1 MPSTVNPAVPAA
13 SASMLPHDSNSHN
26 NSLNNSKRSNTSARS
41 SGNTKATVHINGIAV
56 DHFQQNSDVDEDR
69 SSMAAC
75 QNNDIHGFISYSSDS
90 SMIELNLK
98 FKKCACNEN
107 IINISKENLQQQQQQ
122 QQRTE
127 QRNSES
133 SLAIATSMSS
143 AGGLLSESM
152 TRIEEASATAATPFN
167 KEGKSKKLLQLN
179 KDNLNSLVNKLNDT
193 NSSSSSC
200 TKCRLSLDINN
211 ILNQIVSDGKLK
223 YTSHTNAKEQT
234 PKEIANNVVDPVE
247 KECNRTLKVVN
258 KLGSPSKAASW
269 SPLLPSPCSHSPSPS
284 VSTDDPNRLQRRHS
298 ETVERRSIGIQ
309 HGLKSGYRKKH
320 QLRKG
325 KTQVEEI
332 IVISDEFRRQ
342 SLSDQKVRIQRAKK
356 YSQSMESIDKQVDE
370 QTDKIGGGVFECLH
384 LENDTL
390 TVVVDSNI
398 PVNGH
403 KKSKSKSVDDI
414 SLSSNHNE
422 EEFPPT
428 GALSNAANSVELV
441 FISDEFVQRKTRT
454 SSDVI
459 IVDANKKSF
468 KRRKSTSKNLIIIT
482 DDYKEKSST
491 AKSDVKIVKSNSLK
505 SKDPRRKTT
514 ISNSNSFLT
523 YEEPFSPETLE
534 SKDIGT
540 MFAEA
545 SAAAA
550 SASVTAS
557 K

>member
-1 MPSTVNPAVPAA
+1 
-13 SASMLPHDSNSHN
+13 
-26 NSLNNSKRSNTSARS
+26 
-41 SGNTKATVHINGIAV
+41 
-56 DHFQQNSDVDEDR
+56 
-69 SSMAAC
+69 
-75 QNNDIHGFISYSSDS
+75 
-90 SMIELNLK
+90 
-98 FKKCACNEN
+98 
-107 IINISKENLQQQQQQ
+107 
-122 QQRTE
+122 
-127 QRNSES
+127 
-133 SLAIATSMSS
+133 
-143 AGGLLSESM
+143 
-152 TRIEEASATAATPFN
+152 
-167 KEGKSKKLLQLN
+167 
-179 KDNLNSLVNKLNDT
+179 
-193 NSSSSSC
+193 
-200 TKCRLSLDINN
+200 
-211 ILNQIVSDGKLK
+211 
-223 YTSHTNAKEQT
+223 
-234 PKEIANNVVDPVE
+234 
-247 KECNRTLKVVN
+247 
-258 KLGSPSKAASW
+258 
-269 SPLLPSPCSHSPSPS
+269 
-284 VSTDDPNRLQRRHS
+284 
-298 ETVERRSIGIQ
+298 
-309 HGLKSGYRKKH
+309 
-320 QLRKG
+320 
-325 KTQVEEI
+325 
-332 IVISDEFRRQ
+332 
-342 SLSDQKVRIQRAKK
+342 
-356 YSQSMESIDKQVDE
+356 MESIDKQVDE

-459 IVDANKKSF
+459 IVDANKKSL